1 MTSVAAAAGPGE
13 DGRAA
18 RERPLAQAGARQPIA
33 GLELPEPAETRRPHV
48 VTPDDRGAIVAVLE
62 RCPLLSGLSR
72 ADVSAIA
79 DLCRFQPFMAQTDIF
94 VEGQPC
100 DGLWVLAAGRVRL
113 YHSAADGRQHVVS
126 FRGPSSSLELGP
138 ALDGRSYT
146 ATATA
151 LDDCMLVFVPRPVLS
166 QLARHYPVT
175 IRNTIDQLCLELR
188 QRDIATAVATL
199 KDARGRI
206 GCALLQLAR
215 QYGLRTAHGLR
226 IGFRLTRQD
235 IADRS
240 GVTIETAIRVLS
252 DLQRQGIV
260 RTQAQMIEILDM
272 ARLQDPTN
280 CGECQFDCSVFG
292 GSLAGFGNPT
302 SL

>member
-1 MTSVAAAAGPGE
+1 MDDGAA
-13 DGRAA
+13 
-18 RERPLAQAGARQPIA
+18 
-33 GLELPEPAETRRPHV
+33 V
-48 VTPDDRGAIVAVLE
+48 VAVLE
-62 RCPLLSGLSR
+62 RCPLLAGLTSR
-72 ADVSAIA
+72 EVAEIA
-79 DLCRFQPFMAQTDIF
+79 ALCRFHAFTAQTDVF
-94 VEGQPC
+94 VEGQRC
-100 DGLWVLAAGRVRL
+100 DGLWVLANGRVRL
-113 YHSAADGRQHVVS
+113 YHSAADGRQQVVS
-126 FRGPSSSLELGP
+126 FRGPSSPLELGP
-138 ALDGRSYT
+138 ALDRRTYT

-151 LDDCMLVFVPRPVLS
+151 LEDCLLVFVPRPVIS
-166 QLARHYPVT
+166 QLGQRYPET

-215 QYGLRTAHGLR
+215 QYGVDTPDGLR

-252 DLQRQGIV
+252 DLQRQGIL
-260 RTQAQMIEILDM
+260 RTHAQVIEILDM
-272 ARLQDPTN
+272 ERLQDPTN

-292 GSLAGFGNPT
+292 PSLTLTGT
-302 SL
+302 